1 MRELAELVVRIAEL
15 ERRFANMMRHG
26 TVEEV
31 DAKKQ
36 RLRIRLG
43 EGDDGAPFI
52 GPWVPYAQIAG
63 DLKLH
68 TPPSKGQQMTMLNP
82 TGDFRQAVAI
92 PLTWSDRNQSPSEK
106 PDEHVLS
113 FGSVQITLK
122 ENELEFKVGNE
133 ARLLMTAEKI
143 VAEVGQIAERDELQA
158 VTGLAC
164 CGPCRLRHGGCVGFW
179 SQGDAYRT
187 IALKNNG
194 ICVCNGVPATGSYR
208 AQCLGLGD
216 PFSLHRVRAAF
227 SIPNEE
233 GRFRSHHLSHSRRP
247 DGRICHDI
255 LKPDQ

>member
-26 TVEEV
+26 TVEQV

-106 PDEHVLS
+106 PDEHVLT
-113 FGSVQITLK
+113 FGSVRVTLK
-122 ENELEFKVGNE
+122 ESELEFKVGND
-133 ARLLMTAEKI
+133 ARLLMTADKI
-143 VAEVGQIAERDELQA
+143 VAEVGQTKLGVKSAA
-158 VTGLAC
+158 VYSVKTT
-164 CGPCRLRHGGCVGFW
+164 R
-179 SQGDAYRT
+179 
-187 IALKNNG
+187 
-194 ICVCNGVPATGSYR
+194 
-208 AQCLGLGD
+208 LGLD
-216 PFSLHRVRAAF
+216 D
-227 SIPNEE
+227 E
-233 GRFRSHHLSHSRRP
+233 GEAESV
-247 DGRICHDI
+247 
-255 LKPDQ
+255 KPKVMTASGIAKQTEAKVA

>member
-52 GPWVPYAQIAG
+52 GPWVPYAQFAG

-92 PLTWSDRNQSPSEK
+92 PLTWSDRNQSPSDKET
-106 PDEHVLS
+106 EHVLA
-113 FGSVQITLK
+113 FGSVRVTLK
-122 ENELEFKVGNE
+122 ESELEFKIGNE
-133 ARLLMTAEKI
+133 ARLLLTAEKI
-143 VAEVGQIAERDELQA
+143 VAEVGQTKLGVKGAA
-158 VTGLAC
+158 VYSVKTT
-164 CGPCRLRHGGCVGFW
+164 R
-179 SQGDAYRT
+179 
-187 IALKNNG
+187 
-194 ICVCNGVPATGSYR
+194 
-208 AQCLGLGD
+208 LGLD
-216 PFSLHRVRAAF
+216 
-227 SIPNEE
+227 EE
-233 GRFRSHHLSHSRRP
+233 GEA
-247 DGRICHDI
+247 DGT
-255 LKPDQ
+255 KPKVLTASGPAKQTEAKVA

>member
-26 TVEEV
+26 TVEQV

-52 GPWVPYAQIAG
+52 GPWVPYAQLAG

-106 PDEHVLS
+106 PDEHVLT
-113 FGSVQITLK
+113 FGSVRVTLK
-122 ENELEFKVGNE
+122 ESELEFKVGDD
-133 ARLLMTAEKI
+133 ARLLMTADKI
-143 VAEVGQIAERDELQA
+143 VAEVGQTKLGVKSAA
-158 VTGLAC
+158 VYSVKTT
-164 CGPCRLRHGGCVGFW
+164 R
-179 SQGDAYRT
+179 
-187 IALKNNG
+187 
-194 ICVCNGVPATGSYR
+194 
-208 AQCLGLGD
+208 LGLDDEGEVD
-216 PFSLHRVRAAF
+216 
-227 SIPNEE
+227 SI
-233 GRFRSHHLSHSRRP
+233 
-247 DGRICHDI
+247 
-255 LKPDQ
+255 KPKVLTAGGEAKQTEAKVA